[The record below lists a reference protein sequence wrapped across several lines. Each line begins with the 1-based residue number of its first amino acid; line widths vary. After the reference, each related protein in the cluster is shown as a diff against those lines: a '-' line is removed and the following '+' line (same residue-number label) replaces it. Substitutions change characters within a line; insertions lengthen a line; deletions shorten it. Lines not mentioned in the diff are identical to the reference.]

1 MMIARLTMLNQSSSV
16 LTLLQEKNLSIKRLR
31 RIVFGPRTERTNDVL
46 SRQVIVNHHP
56 HTSAAVVCQ
65 SREG

>member
-1 MMIARLTMLNQSSSV
+1 MLNQNSSV
-16 LTLLQEKNLSIKRLR
+16 LTLPQEKNLSIKRLR

-56 HTSAAVVCQ
+56 HASAAVVCQ
-65 SREG
+65 SQEG